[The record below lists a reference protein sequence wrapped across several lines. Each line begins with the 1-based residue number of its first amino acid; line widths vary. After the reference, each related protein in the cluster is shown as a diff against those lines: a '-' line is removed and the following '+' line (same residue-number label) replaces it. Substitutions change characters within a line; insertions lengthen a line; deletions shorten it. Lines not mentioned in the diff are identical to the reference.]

1 MGIKIGAPAP
11 DVVGGP
17 RHFQRRA
24 FCYAM
29 SDRKSQFIAIC
40 YRLGARDEPE
50 PSLLPHNRLLG
61 SKEIISVSNEF
72 PPGSICG

>member
-40 YRLGARDEPE
+40 MFIGAVTMIGWALTGTLQMRLAHPPVVAVVAR
-50 PSLLPHNRLLG
+50 
-61 SKEIISVSNEF
+61 
-72 PPGSICG
+72 